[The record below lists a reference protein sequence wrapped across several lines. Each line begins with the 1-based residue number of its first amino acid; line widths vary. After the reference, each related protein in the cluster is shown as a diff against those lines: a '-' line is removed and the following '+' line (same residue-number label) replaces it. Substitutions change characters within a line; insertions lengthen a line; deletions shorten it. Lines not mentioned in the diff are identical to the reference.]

1 LAHELAHVVQQGGA
15 RASAPME
22 APADHDAVEH
32 DADAAAVAAV
42 LSLWMPQGAPGRAE
56 RESAVPRLRSGLQ
69 LRRCGPQQK
78 PPESAATAA
87 HSPSSAPSTK
97 GACLPVVVNPTWDV
111 APRPITAGKGRCDLQ
126 LMKALVTPSSG
137 FGLNGMEF
145 KGTLSMP
152 ATCPGKAY
160 FVQYVKP
167 SRKSVGC
174 FDSKEEG
181 FCATPS
187 LGLDTAWPYPEGS
200 VVNTDQDPGTSVPF
214 NTVDSPGHKNISR
227 PDLGLVRICIE
238 DSFTTYLVFEDNA
251 GALTSLG
258 WMSWSYTAHAVR
270 DGGKCPATTT
280 TPDCAG
286 WTVTG
291 TGTKGSSDFTVGAS
305 APQQALDRSVG
316 AVNLMP
322 SDCGPD
328 GCPK

>member
-1 LAHELAHVVQQGGA
+1 
-15 RASAPME
+15 
-22 APADHDAVEH
+22 
-32 DADAAAVAAV
+32 
-42 LSLWMPQGAPGRAE
+42 
-56 RESAVPRLRSGLQ
+56 
-69 LRRCGPQQK
+69 
-78 PPESAATAA
+78 
-87 HSPSSAPSTK
+87 
-97 GACLPVVVNPTWDV
+97 
-111 APRPITAGKGRCDLQ
+111 
-126 LMKALVTPSSG
+126 
-137 FGLNGMEF
+137 
-145 KGTLSMP
+145 
-152 ATCPGKAY
+152 
-160 FVQYVKP
+160 
-167 SRKSVGC
+167 VGC

-181 FCATPS
+181 FCAAPS

-214 NTVDSPGHKNISR
+214 NTLDSPGHKNISR

-291 TGTKGSSDFTVGAS
+291 TGTKGSSNFTVGAS
-305 APQQALDRSVG
+305 ASQQALDRSVG